1 MTYTLLIKN
10 CGQLLTM
17 RSGGLGIVKNAFV
30 ACEADKIVDFGP
42 MKKLKRGMV
51 GPKTKVVD
59 AEGKVVMPGL
69 VDCHT
74 HLIFAGNRSNE
85 LKIKLEGKSYLDILK
100 SGGGIHS
107 TVSATCKASHAEL
120 LKNALGH
127 LKDMLAYGITTVEI
141 KSGYGLD
148 LKNELKILD
157 VAEEVGRRQPVRV
170 LKTFLGAHT
179 IPRGEQAAKY
189 LKFLVDEVLPKVKV
203 DFVDIFCEKGTFSL
217 RESRKYLASAKAL
230 GFDLKIHAEQINR
243 LGGARMAAKLGA
255 VSVDH
260 CDQLTARDIRKLAKY
275 NSVVVLLP
283 LVPFY
288 LGENKFANGRAMID
302 AQLKVAVSTDF
313 NPGSAPSKN
322 IFLAMTM
329 ACLKMGLTPEEV
341 LRGVTI
347 NAAAALKME
356 KKIGSIEKGK
366 LADILITKVVDY
378 SEIPYWFGE
387 NPVDKVFIGGKS
399 VYSVL
404 K

>member
-17 RSGGLGIVKNAFV
+17 KSGGLGIVKNAFV
-30 ACEADKIVDFGP
+30 ACEDDKIVDFGP
-42 MKKLKRGMV
+42 MKKLKRKMI
-51 GPKTKVVD
+51 GPRTKSVD
-59 AEGKVVMPGL
+59 ADGKAVMPGL

-85 LKIKLEGKSYLDILK
+85 LEMKLEGRSYLDILK
-100 SGGGIHS
+100 GGGGIYS
-107 TVSATCKASHAEL
+107 TVNATRKASHAEL
-120 LKNALGH
+120 LKRALVH

-148 LKNELKILD
+148 LKTELKILD
-157 VAEEVGRRQPVRV
+157 VAEEIKKKQSVRV
-170 LKTFLGAHT
+170 LKTFLGAHAV
-179 IPRGEQAAKY
+179 PRGEKMGKY
-189 LKFLVDEVLPKVKV
+189 LKFLVDKVLPKVNV
-203 DFVDIFCEKGTFSL
+203 DFVDIFCEKGAFSL
-217 RESRKYLASAKAL
+217 RQCRKYLKEAKAL

-260 CDQLTARDIRKLAKY
+260 CDQLSARDIRKLSKY

-288 LGENKFANGRAMID
+288 LGENKFADGRAMVD
-302 AQLKVAVSTDF
+302 AQLRIAVSTDF

-322 IFLAMTM
+322 IFLAMTI

-356 KKIGSIEKGK
+356 NKIGSIEKGK
-366 LADILITKVVDY
+366 FADVVITQVLDY
-378 SEIPYWFGE
+378 REIPYWFGE
-387 NPVDKVFIGGKS
+387 NPVSKVFIGGKS
-399 VYSVL
+399 VYSLL